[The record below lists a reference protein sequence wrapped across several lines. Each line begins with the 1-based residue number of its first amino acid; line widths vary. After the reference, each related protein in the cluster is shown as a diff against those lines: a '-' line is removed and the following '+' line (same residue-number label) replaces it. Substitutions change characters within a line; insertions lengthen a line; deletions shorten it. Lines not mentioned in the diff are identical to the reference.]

1 MLLRNKHGHGGTT
14 SVMDP
19 EYYKNLFQNI
29 IKGQENPKFKNLL
42 LKLVQKKMFKIQSI
56 TPKLLL
62 INTLKTIST
71 VIDLLV

>member
-29 IKGQENPKFKNLL
+29 IKGQENPKFKKFAVKIGTEKN
-42 LKLVQKKMFKIQSI
+42 VQDTKYHPQAIVNKYPQDNIHSY
-56 TPKLLL
+56 
-62 INTLKTIST
+62 
-71 VIDLLV
+71 